1 MRNGLHSDPFPV
13 CLSGFIISAA
23 TTISAGI
30 DKDGWDSWLS
40 WEATRLDLSVIA
52 KVDDKI
58 VGYSVNSHH
67 KGDNEVHGRHEAWVD
82 SLGTLKE
89 YRKRGIA
96 SALLV
101 ASMQN
106 MKEAGFESAGLD
118 VDSANPTGAHGLY
131 QRLGFTITFQST
143 IWERQV
149 G

>member
-1 MRNGLHSDPFPV
+1 MLDYDPLKLWNRVLYLPPLRGV
-13 CLSGFIISAA
+13 RQCLA
-23 TTISAGI
+23 
-30 DKDGWDSWLS
+30 DK
-40 WEATRLDLSVIA
+40 
-52 KVDDKI
+52 
-58 VGYSVNSHH
+58 
-67 KGDNEVHGRHEAWVD
+67 
-82 SLGTLKE
+82 LKE

-101 ASMQN
+101 ASMKR
-106 MKEAGFESAGLD
+106 MKDAGFESAGLD